1 MNIESRAA
9 DLRTSIKLMT
19 GDLCYC
25 NTRAQVA
32 SLRET
37 IRQRE
42 EELKRLEDQ
51 AFINRCV
58 AVLDTAGMGEHNVY
72 IYWFR
77 IDYGCWI
84 DAEEVVNAGGLS
96 DYLES
101 LGMEPADVAE
111 LMTQDWDCQ
120 DAEGLAS
127 HCLHKYGSFDWAAL
141 EELLEVDCEPEVLAA
156 GLACEIAPEEI
167 QGRYMGSWDSD
178 EDMAMELWEEGGLL
192 EAIPASA
199 RGYIDWQAVARDME
213 LNGEFVR
220 SGTCYFRNC

>member
-9 DLRTSIKLMT
+9 DLRTTIKLMT

-42 EELKRLEDQ
+42 EELKRLEGQ

-156 GLACEIAPEEI
+156 RLACEIAPEEI

-178 EDMAMELWEEGGLL
+178 EDMVMGLWEEGGLL

-220 SGTCYFRNC
+220 SDTYYFRNC

>member
-72 IYWFR
+72 IHWFR

-127 HCLHKYGSFDWAAL
+127 HCLHKYGSFDWMAL

-178 EDMAMELWEEGGLL
+178 EDMAMEQWEEGGLL

-220 SGTCYFRNC
+220 SGTYYFRNC